1 MWFGSDQFKQSSEST
16 LLFYLSFKTSLSTIQ
31 RTGWDRRSGGINVLE
46 TVPMGTSSWLGSW
59 IFPQVQLYVVLTVL
73 LNSQTKTDWLFI
85 HHLNPAYTC
94 IYYLF
99 ILYCVIMRRKRT
111 KNKEENNN
119 IINDGK
125 NIGHYNIFYL

>member
-85 HHLNPAYTC
+85 HLNPAYTC

-111 KNKEENNN
+111 KNKEGNNN
-119 IINDGK
+119 IINDDGK